1 MALDALSLYRASL
14 IGYASPTFLTLH
26 SAIRKAKGS
35 NAPTIPIAPFWQA
48 PQWFP
53 DLRSLSHVPPL
64 ELSPSPD
71 LLGDQT
77 YEPRDATP
85 ARLAFCGHACQH

>member
-1 MALDALSLYRASL
+1 MAPDALSLYRASL

-64 ELSPSPD
+64 
-71 LLGDQT
+71 DQT
-77 YEPRDATP
+77 FEPRDATP
-85 ARLAFCGHACQH
+85 ARLAFCGNACLH